1 MDRFHHDNESCG
13 RGHRGPADGLHAFMR
28 GGHGS
33 GGFRPP
39 FGPFGGHGGGRAR
52 RGDVRTAVLR
62 LLAEQ
67 PMHGYQII
75 QELSSRSGGAWSP
88 SAGSV
93 YPTLQLLA
101 DEGLV
106 TSEESAGKKVFSLTE
121 AGKAAVAEVAEQPA
135 PWDEAAEGDAS
146 GGLRGQMPQIGA
158 AIWQIAQTRDAD
170 KIARAVAILS
180 DTRKQLYA
188 ILSED

>member
-13 RGHRGPADGLHAFMR
+13 RGRGPAEGLHGFMR
-28 GGHGS
+28 GHGG
-33 GGFRPP
+33 GGFRGP
-39 FGPFGGHGGGRAR
+39 FGHGGFGGHGGGRAR

-67 PMHGYQII
+67 P
-75 QELSSRSGGAWSP
+75 
-88 SAGSV
+88 
-93 YPTLQLLA
+93 
-101 DEGLV
+101 
-106 TSEESAGKKVFSLTE
+106 
-121 AGKAAVAEVAEQPA
+121 A

-146 GGLRGQMPQIGA
+146 GGLRGQMPQSGA

-180 DTRKQLYA
+180 DTRKKLYA